1 MSGTGIT
8 ATGAGTP
15 GGPGARWSRL
25 SARRRWGVAAL
36 AIAAVTA
43 GSLAFWLGG
52 GPGGAQA
59 AGGPQT
65 TTARHGEVW
74 LQGQITQDGCDQS
87 EAHIAIGDVGCSIT
101 VNGYDVSVIPGNI
114 RLPHAPGTVTGL
126 DASADQAGQHADIYA
141 QLTGPHSATILSA
154 PEYYARISG

>member
-8 ATGAGTP
+8 ASGAGTP
-15 GGPGARWSRL
+15 GGPGSRWSRL
-25 SARRRWGVAAL
+25 SARRRWGVAA
-36 AIAAVTA
+36 AAVAAVTA

-52 GPGGAQA
+52 PSGARA

-65 TTARHGEVW
+65 TTASHGEVW
-74 LQGQITQDGCDQS
+74 LQGKITQDGCDQS
-87 EAHIAIGDVGCSIT
+87 AAHIPIGDVGCSIT

-114 RLPHAPGTVTGL
+114 RLPHTPGTLTGL
-126 DASADQAGQHADIYA
+126 DASADQAGKHADVYA

-154 PEYYARISG
+154 PKYYARISG